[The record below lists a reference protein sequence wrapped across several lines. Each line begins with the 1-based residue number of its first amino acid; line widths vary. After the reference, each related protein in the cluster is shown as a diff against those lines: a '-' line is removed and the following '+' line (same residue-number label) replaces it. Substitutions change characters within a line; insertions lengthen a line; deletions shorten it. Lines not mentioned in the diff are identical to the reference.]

1 MPGAWTQLH
10 AHLVFSTKRRA
21 ELITPKWEP
30 RLYAFLGG
38 IARERKCQLVCGNGW
53 TDHVHLLVRLPAEV
67 APADLVRH
75 LKSRSTSWVN
85 DEKLVSKRFSWQE
98 GYGAFAVG
106 LESMTRVKGYIAK
119 QKSHHKD
126 VSFVEEVK
134 AMLERAGM
142 EDRIADVL
150 RDD

>member
-10 AHLVFSTKRRA
+10 AHLVFSTKLQA
-21 ELITPKWEP
+21 ELITPKLEP

-38 IARERKCQLVCGNGW
+38 IARERKCHLVCGNGW
-53 TDHVHLLVRLPAEV
+53 SDHVHLLVRLPGEV
-67 APADLVRH
+67 APANLIQH

-106 LESMTRVKGYIAK
+106 LESMSRVKGYIAK

-126 VSFVEEVK
+126 ISFVDEVR
-134 AMLERAGM
+134 AMLKRAGM

>member
-10 AHLVFSTKRRA
+10 AHFVFSTKRRA
-21 ELITPKWEP
+21 ELITPEWEP

-38 IARERKCQLVCGNGW
+38 IARERKCQLVYGNGW
-53 TDHVHLLVRLPAEV
+53 SDHVHLLVILPGDV
-67 APADLVRH
+67 APANLIQH

-85 DEKLVSKRFSWQE
+85 DEKLVAKRFSWQE

-106 LESMTRVKGYIAK
+106 VESMPRVKRYIAK
-119 QKSHHKD
+119 QKSHHKE
-126 VSFVEEVK
+126 VSFVDKVK
-134 AMLERAGM
+134 AMLKRAGM
-142 EDRIADVL
+142 EDGIADVL